1 MSTGMSTGMSGGRL
15 EVCVVGAGPRGLCV
29 LERLCANER
38 AAPSCASVTVHVVDP
53 AAPGAGA
60 VWRTDQSHHLLTN
73 TVASQITVFTDA
85 GTRIEGPVE
94 PGPSLYEWAEDL
106 ARRGVPGETTAS
118 DDEILAEARA
128 LGPDSYPSRALY
140 GRYLR
145 DCFRRVV
152 ARAPE
157 HVTVRVHRSRAV
169 AMADTSGTPGGPQG
183 IRLAD
188 GTRIHGLDAVVL
200 ALGHLPAQLTARQER
215 TASLARIHHLTYVTP
230 ANPADVDTEFAAPGE
245 AVLLRGLGLNFF
257 DYMALFTVG
266 RGGVFDRAGDDP
278 DSQESREDQES
289 REGQEGPRRLVY
301 RPSGRE
307 PKLYASSRRGVPYH
321 ARGQNEKG
329 AFGRHTPRL
338 LTPPV
343 IARLRARA
351 AAEDGE
357 RVRFETDMWPLIAAE
372 VEGVYYGTLLSS
384 RGADPEPFVSRY
396 LSASPPRRAALLNEH
411 GVGPDVRWDWDRLA
425 RPWLGRDFADRAEF
439 RAWLLAYLR
448 RDARE
453 ARAGNVS
460 SPLKAALDVLRDLRN
475 EVRSA
480 VDHGG
485 LEGGSHLTELEG
497 WYTPLNAFLSIGP
510 PVSRIE
516 ELAALIEAGVL
527 ELTGPGTQMWID
539 TEQPAFVAHSAL
551 VPGPPVLSRH
561 LIEARLPL
569 PDVRRTADPL
579 LRHLLLTEQCRP
591 YRIDGDCGVSHETG
605 GLAVTERPCRVVD
618 GQGRPHPRRF
628 AYGVPTESVHWVTA
642 AGVRPGVDSVTL
654 GDGDAIARAVLSLAP
669 AGQAAERRPVAED
682 APLTG
687 VIV

>member
-1 MSTGMSTGMSGGRL
+1 MSGGHL

-38 AAPSCASVTVHVVDP
+38 AAPSRASVTVHVVDP

-73 TVASQITVFTDA
+73 TVASQITVYTDA
-85 GTRIEGPVE
+85 ETRIEGPTE
-94 PGPSLYEWAEDL
+94 PGPSLYEWARGV
-106 ARRGVPGETTAS
+106 ARRSDPDEAGE
-118 DDEILAEARA
+118 ELLGEARA
-128 LGPDSYPSRALY
+128 LGPDSYPTRALY
-140 GRYLR
+140 GQYLR
-145 DCFRRVV
+145 VCFRRVV
-152 ARAPE
+152 AHAPE

-245 AVLLRGLGLNFF
+245 PVLLRGLGLNFF

-266 RGGVFDRAGDDP
+266 REGVFERTGD
-278 DSQESREDQES
+278 
-289 REGQEGPRRLVY
+289 GPGRLVY

-321 ARGQNEKG
+321 ARGENEKG

-343 IARLRARA
+343 IARLRGRA

-357 RVRFETDMWPLIAAE
+357 RVRFETDVWPLIAAE
-372 VEGVYYGTLLSS
+372 VESVYYGTLLSS
-384 RGADPEPFVSRY
+384 RGTDPEPFVSAY
-396 LSASPPRRAALLNEH
+396 LPASPPRRAALLDEY
-411 GVGPDVRWDWDRLA
+411 GVGPGVRWDWDRLA

-439 RAWLLAYLR
+439 RAWLLEYLR
-448 RDARE
+448 RDVRE

-485 LEGGSHLTELEG
+485 LEGGSHLNELEG

-516 ELAALIEAGVL
+516 ELTALIEAGVL
-527 ELTGPGTQMWID
+527 ELTGPGTQVWID
-539 TEQPAFVAHSAL
+539 TEQPAFVARSAL
-551 VPGPPVLSRH
+551 VPGAPVLSRH

-618 GQGRPHPRRF
+618 GQGRAHPRRF

-669 AGQAAERRPVAED
+669 ARRAVERRVVAED